1 MGMPLKCEYQIKYN
15 TSIHDLFIVTLS
27 LLKGNGVRNIAK
39 CLLFNRD
46 LSCLLFSWNQIAEP
60 KYYARSCHIIFFEFF
75 DIQYMF
81 YNIGGS

>member
-46 LSCLLFSWNQIAEP
+46 LLCLLFSWNQMEMSLNIMRTHVILNFLDVP
-60 KYYARSCHIIFFEFF
+60 K
-75 DIQYMF
+75 
-81 YNIGGS
+81 NVL